1 MATLTADEMATRL
14 VALVM
19 SNDNLPQEFCN
30 AIRRFCDDVAF
41 GEFAAEYLKRRYS
54 HEEI

>member
-1 MATLTADEMATRL
+1 MATLTSDEMTTRL

-19 SNDNLPQEFCN
+19 SNEDCPQEFCD
-30 AIRRFCDDVAF
+30 AVRRFCDDIIF
-41 GEFAAEYLKRRYS
+41 GDFKLEWLRRNLN

>member
-1 MATLTADEMATRL
+1 MNADEMTTRL

-19 SNDNLPQEFCN
+19 SDDNLPQEFCS
-30 AIRRFCDDVAF
+30 AVKRFCDDVAF